1 MNSIFDLIFRFVP
14 QFYPERIRSIYM
26 LETDLID
33 KGFLSFNF
41 TGRTCISVKQTYGK
55 IVNELAIRQ
64 EKLQKE
70 FAEKEERNVKYLD
83 CARNK
88 STTFEECNRIRDS
101 NTKGVN

>member
-70 FAEKEERNVKYLD
+70 FAEKKRGMSNILIVQETNRRLLKNVIV
-83 CARNK
+83 
-88 STTFEECNRIRDS
+88 SEIVIR
-101 NTKGVN
+101 KE